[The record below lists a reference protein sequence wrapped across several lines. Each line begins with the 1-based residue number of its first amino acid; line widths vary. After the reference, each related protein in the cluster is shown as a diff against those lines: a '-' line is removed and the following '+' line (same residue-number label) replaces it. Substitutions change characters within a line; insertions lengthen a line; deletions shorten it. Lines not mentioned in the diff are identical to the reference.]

1 MSDNTDRY
9 YRPSGRIPFFGTVL
23 MLGLGTLVALISG
36 FVYAVISR
44 YNPIIYVQM
53 FVTLG
58 FGAVMGVSVN
68 AVGHM
73 MKVRNRFF
81 AVLISMVIGMLGMYF
96 AWVWYIYM
104 LAEWDLDYLIFQP
117 TVTWA
122 IVQELAENG
131 IWEIKGG
138 KPTGIALYCFWLLE
152 AGIVLVM
159 CYVTGAEAPPP
170 FCEECN
176 CWTEKRD
183 ALSIAKVDPALITA
197 AMEDEQ
203 YDILPPLAA
212 GEINPADYMSVVCHT
227 CPNCEDSGYLTVS
240 TVVTV
245 QGKEGP
251 ETTATQFVPPI
262 AVPHSLTQ
270 EVEHLAKTAAVRSI
284 DALTK
289 DLPELE

>member
-1 MSDNTDRY
+1 MSENTDRY
-9 YRPSGRIPFFGTVL
+9 YKSSGRIPFFGTVL
-23 MLGLGTLVALISG
+23 MLGLGTLVALLSS

-44 YNPIIYVQM
+44 YNPIIYIQM

-58 FGAVMGVSVN
+58 FGAVMGKAVN
-68 AVGHM
+68 SVGHT

-104 LAEWDLDYLIFQP
+104 LANWDLNSLIFEP

-122 IVQELAENG
+122 ILQELAENG

-138 KPTGIALYCFWLLE
+138 KPTGIALYGFWLLE
-152 AGIVLVM
+152 AGIVLFM
-159 CYVTGAEAPPP
+159 CYVTGAETSVP

-183 ALSIAKVDPALITA
+183 ALSIAKADPALITA

-212 GEINPADYMSVVCHT
+212 GEIHLADYMSVFCYT
-227 CPNCEDSGYLTVS
+227 CPHCEDSSYLTVS
-240 TVVTV
+240 SVVTV

-251 ETTATQFVPPI
+251 ETNVTQFVPPI

-270 EVEHLAKTAAVRSI
+270 EVEHLAKTAAVRSL
-284 DALTK
+284 DALTQN
-289 DLPELE
+289 LPELE